1 MQKYFEKIKERLEE
15 RQNFYERRFAEM
27 SGSSRDLEDWGSIKS
42 YKDAIEIANQV
53 AEEYATDTNVGNKD
67 GWIPVSSGK
76 MPKVEETV
84 YIVAKRKYKDGSFR
98 YIYTSAIY
106 EDGTVRENDSRWNWE
121 EIVGEWDEDEECLII
136 PEGWFEDKQYN
147 PEGVIN
153 YNVDDEVVAWKPITP
168 YQPKG
173 E

>member
-1 MQKYFEKIKERLEE
+1 MMNEEIAKYCLRAMLDESPCEECDIYGQCGTDHCEDDAIRFVLKELEE
-15 RQNFYERRFAEM
+15 LQRYRN
-27 SGSSRDLEDWGSIKS
+27 
-42 YKDAIEIANQV
+42 
-53 AEEYATDTNVGNKD
+53 D
-67 GWIPVSSGK
+67 GWIPVSSGRL
-76 MPKVEETV
+76 PKVEETV

-98 YIYTSAIY
+98 YIYTMAIY
-106 EDGTVRENDSRWNWE
+106 EDGTVRENDSRWNWY
-121 EIVGEWDEDEECLII
+121 EIEGEWDEEEDCQII
-136 PEGWFEDKQYN
+136 PEGWFEDKVYN